1 MSDDVI
7 GTAETKMKK
16 AITALEKELLSI
28 RTGRANP
35 GMLDRVSVDYY
46 GSPTPLKQVALVAVP
61 DARTITLQ
69 PYERNLLGDI
79 EKALQKSDL
88 GITPTNDGTLIRLS
102 LPALT
107 EERRKELTKVV
118 KKHGEEAKVAIRN
131 ARRDGQDHLKKA
143 EKDGMSSDEHKRL
156 QDQLQKLTDRFTADV
171 DKHVEK
177 KDHEILEK

>member
-1 MSDDVI
+1 MSDII
-7 GTAETKMKK
+7 GAAETKMQK
-16 AITALEKELLSI
+16 AIASLEKELLSI

-35 GMLDRVSVDYY
+35 GMLERVSVDYY
-46 GSPTPLKQVALVAVP
+46 GSPTPLKQVALIAVP

-69 PYERNLLGDI
+69 PYERSILGEI
-79 EKALQKSDL
+79 EKALQRSDL

-102 LPALT
+102 LPPLT
-107 EERRKELTKVV
+107 EERRKDLTKVV
-118 KKHGEEAKVAIRN
+118 KKHGEEAKVVVRN
-131 ARRDGQDHLKKA
+131 ARRDGQDAIKKA
-143 EKDGMSSDEHKRL
+143 EKDGMSSDESKRL

>member
-1 MSDDVI
+1 MSEII

-16 AITALEKELLSI
+16 AIAALEKELLSI

-46 GSPTPLKQVALVAVP
+46 GSPTPLKQIALVAVP

-69 PYERNLLGDI
+69 PYERNLLGEI
-79 EKALQKSDL
+79 EKALQRSDL
-88 GITPTNDGTLIRLS
+88 GITPTNDGQLIRLS
-102 LPALT
+102 LPPLT

-131 ARRDGQDHLKKA
+131 ARRDGQDALKKA
-143 EKDGMSSDEHKRL
+143 EKDGMSSDEAKRL
-156 QDQLQKLTDRFTADV
+156 QDQLQKLTDRFTVDV

-177 KDHEILEK
+177 KDQEILEK